1 MSSQTDLT
9 HEDVKKIL
17 ELVDQSDSVELLLE
31 YGEFK
36 LHVRKGCA
44 GHGNSGLLQSRAGI
58 SADKSGALSPPA
70 DAVASSIT
78 EASAEVGGTTGQ
90 SARNN
95 AAPAAL
101 PEGAVPIRAPMLGRF
116 YRASSPSEPP
126 FVEVGSKVSVDDTVG
141 IIEVMKLFNEVK
153 SSVSGTVIEVCTANE
168 GMVEEGDL
176 LLAIQP
182 D

>member
-9 HEDVKKIL
+9 HEDVRRIL
-17 ELVDQSDSVELLLE
+17 ELVDQSEGVELLVE

-36 LHVRKGCA
+36 LHVRKGCTGPA
-44 GHGNSGLLQSRAGI
+44 DSGLLQSYEDVRANR
-58 SADKSGALSPPA
+58 SDTVSPSA
-70 DAVASSIT
+70 DAVAFPAAET
-78 EASAEVGGTTGQ
+78 SAKVSETTGQ
-90 SARNN
+90 SSKNN
-95 AAPAAL
+95 EAPDAL
-101 PEGAVPIRAPMLGRF
+101 PEGAVAIHAPMLGRF

-141 IIEVMKLFNEVK
+141 IIEVMKLFNEVR
-153 SSVSGTVIEVCTANE
+153 SGVAGTVVKVCVANE

-176 LLAIQP
+176 LFAIQP